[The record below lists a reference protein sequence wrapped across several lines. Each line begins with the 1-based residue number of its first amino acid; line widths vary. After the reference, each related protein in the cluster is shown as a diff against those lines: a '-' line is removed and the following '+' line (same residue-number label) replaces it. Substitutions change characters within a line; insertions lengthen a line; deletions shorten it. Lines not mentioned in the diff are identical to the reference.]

1 MITIYERATSLIVTG
16 NPDEITKLVD
26 SFRFRPNGYFFA
38 VTFQRWKVTEG
49 EEGWDGYIYPLRRI
63 NSATASALRGY
74 KADIIKY
81 STIYGFELD
90 LSHLLEYPFR
100 NLTVEDVP
108 ADIIAGDHT
117 LDERQMQCICSWLK
131 AGIGFNKITVGGGK
145 CLAKGTKVMLVD
157 GSNKNVEDLQVG
169 DCLMGPDSRP
179 RRVKT
184 LARGRAEMF
193 KVSQRNGESYTCNG
207 DHILALQHFK
217 TQGSWKHG
225 KRKYTIERVNMTVYS
240 YLKLPKTCKLNYR
253 GYKVAVDFRF
263 SEVTLDAYFLGLW
276 LGDGSRHKP
285 VITSGDPEIVLF
297 LRRFAHQLDL
307 CLREEPG
314 QGCSMWYLSRKQG
327 SHIDGAKNPIVGKLK
342 RLGLFG
348 ANEKWI
354 PENYLRNCREIR
366 LQLLAG
372 LVDSDGYLKRSGQIE
387 IVSVYRRLAEDVC
400 WLARSLGFA
409 AAVRSKKTH
418 CQTGVTGLA
427 YRVIIRGDVSAIPVK
442 IRRKKSSRYTYTQLR
457 TPLTITSVGVGD
469 YYGFELDGD
478 GLFLLS
484 DFTVTHNTATFAGA
498 AAMIKQRYPQAR
510 FLYLT
515 PAERL
520 VKQATKEMRKF
531 LPHFDI
537 GQYGGGYKQSEAQD
551 MVICTV
557 AMLNR
562 NFNALQ
568 KRGWL
573 DTFIAVLYDEVHHCG
588 SKSNQKILAAV
599 PAYFRLGASDTSKE
613 KDPSRASSIRGL
625 FGPLLNEVTS
635 TPLLDIGRLARPN
648 IYVVDIPSWAGRFA
662 NVSYRP
668 ALDSDAF
675 MLLDGEWVK
684 GVYKGPVYELDA
696 NGEVKMRQVKTAEK
710 DDEGNWITAEE
721 PVTVTGLHK
730 LLIEG
735 AELEVESRWCLLNRM
750 YDRAIIQF
758 KARNELIVKW
768 AKYFSSQGWPTVIV
782 ATRTTHV
789 YILEA
794 LVSEAVGRDN
804 VRILIGNDSP
814 AVRDETFQWL
824 KQTPGSVLVSP
835 LVKEGVSI
843 NEIRGMIVADQVAD
857 YEVARQIIGRA
868 MRPKKS
874 DNVCHVV
881 WFWDKQH
888 PVLRKGCTEVL
899 SRLERTE
906 GFKFVHPCSDPASAF
921 GSG

>member
-117 LDERQMQCICSWLK
+117 LDERQRQCICSWLK

-145 CLAKGTKVMLVD
+145 
-157 GSNKNVEDLQVG
+157 
-169 DCLMGPDSRP
+169 
-179 RRVKT
+179 
-184 LARGRAEMF
+184 
-193 KVSQRNGESYTCNG
+193 
-207 DHILALQHFK
+207 
-217 TQGSWKHG
+217 
-225 KRKYTIERVNMTVYS
+225 
-240 YLKLPKTCKLNYR
+240 
-253 GYKVAVDFRF
+253 
-263 SEVTLDAYFLGLW
+263 
-276 LGDGSRHKP
+276 
-285 VITSGDPEIVLF
+285 
-297 LRRFAHQLDL
+297 
-307 CLREEPG
+307 
-314 QGCSMWYLSRKQG
+314 
-327 SHIDGAKNPIVGKLK
+327 
-342 RLGLFG
+342 
-348 ANEKWI
+348 
-354 PENYLRNCREIR
+354 
-366 LQLLAG
+366 
-372 LVDSDGYLKRSGQIE
+372 
-387 IVSVYRRLAEDVC
+387 
-400 WLARSLGFA
+400 
-409 AAVRSKKTH
+409 
-418 CQTGVTGLA
+418 
-427 YRVIIRGDVSAIPVK
+427 
-442 IRRKKSSRYTYTQLR
+442 
-457 TPLTITSVGVGD
+457 
-469 YYGFELDGD
+469 
-478 GLFLLS
+478 
-484 DFTVTHNTATFAGA
+484 TATFAGA